1 MVKRA
6 SMKKMKELVKTELL
20 DSVMENN
27 EMDEP
32 ELEEQANSI
41 TELTEAIAVI
51 NRLEDIIR
59 TQNKKVINF
68 VGSKANH

>member
-1 MVKRA
+1 MLKRA

-27 EMDEP
+27 EMDET

-51 NRLEDIIR
+51 NR
-59 TQNKKVINF
+59 
-68 VGSKANH
+68 

>member
-1 MVKRA
+1 
-6 SMKKMKELVKTELL
+6 MKKMKELVKTELL

-51 NRLEDIIR
+51 NR
-59 TQNKKVINF
+59 
-68 VGSKANH
+68 

>member
-1 MVKRA
+1 
-6 SMKKMKELVKTELL
+6 MKKMKELVKTELL

-27 EMDEP
+27 EMDET

-51 NRLEDIIR
+51 NR
-59 TQNKKVINF
+59 
-68 VGSKANH
+68 

>member
-27 EMDEP
+27 EMDET

-51 NRLEDIIR
+51 NR
-59 TQNKKVINF
+59 
-68 VGSKANH
+68 